1 MTVLT
6 VGIGQQY
13 STIEAAVNASSSND
27 TINVQKGTY
36 TNDFLSITHNLTLDA
51 VGGMVSL
58 VATVAPPNEKGLID
72 EGDNGVSVSVTGF
85 ELSGV
90 SISDA
95 NGANGAGIRYE
106 GGTLTLAND
115 YIHNNQDGL
124 LANADPAG
132 RISIVNTEFADN
144 GTASGAGAGYD
155 HNLYV
160 GAIGSL
166 TVNQSYFTG
175 AVVGHE
181 IKSRAASTTITNSR
195 IQDGPGGTASYDI
208 DLPNGGAATISGNT
222 IEKSATAENPVVI
235 SYGEEGNLSAGS
247 SLLVS
252 GNIIL
257 NDLASPSSVAVRNS
271 STVDAMVTN
280 NQFYGLSPA
289 QVASGNAAATG
300 NTVLGSEPRLDTS
313 APYVTST
320 SATVSMHTL
329 VLRLGE
335 DAWKGNA
342 SFILTIDGH
351 QASATQTVTALQ
363 GEGQSQAFT
372 YTESLSAGTH
382 TVGVTFL
389 NDLYGGSTATDRN
402 LYVDGV
408 SFDGKQ
414 YLSSVQPLLYTN
426 STSNVIVGG
435 SAPAAFAASGAL
447 PGIVLPNTI
456 HVLLAAST

>member
-1 MTVLT
+1 MAVLT
-6 VGIGQQY
+6 VGVGQQY
-13 STIEAAVNASSSND
+13 STIEAAVQASSSDD

-72 EGDNGVSVSVTGF
+72 EGGSGVSVSVTGF

-144 GTASGAGAGYD
+144 GTASGAGSGYD

-195 IQDGPGGTASYDI
+195 IEDGPGGTASYDI
-208 DLPNGGAATISGNT
+208 DLPNGGAATITGNT

-235 SYGEEGNLSAGS
+235 SYGEEGNLSTGL

-252 GNIIL
+252 GNTIL
-257 NDLASPSSVAVRNS
+257 NDLASSSSVAVRNS
-271 STVDAMVTN
+271 SSVDAMVTN
-280 NQFYGLSPA
+280 NQLYGLSLA
-289 QVASGNAAATG
+289 QVASGTATATG
-300 NTVLGSEPRLDTS
+300 NTVLSSEPKLDTS
-313 APYVTST
+313 APYATST
-320 SATVSMHTL
+320 SATVSLHTL

-342 SFILTIDGH
+342 SFILSIDGH
-351 QASATQTVTALQ
+351 QAGAAQTVTALQ
-363 GEGQSQAFT
+363 SKGQSQTFT
-372 YTESLSAGTH
+372 YSESLSAGTH
-382 TVGVTFL
+382 TIGVTFL
-389 NDLYGGSTATDRN
+389 NDLYGGSAATDRN

-414 YLSSVQPLLYTN
+414 YLSSVQPLLFTN
-426 STSNVIVGG
+426 STSNVVVGG
-435 SAPAAFAASGAL
+435 SVPGSSATAEIL
-447 PGIVLPNTI
+447 TGIVFPS
-456 HVLLAAST
+456 AAHSLHAVST